1 MVRGRGP
8 PFSCSADAM
17 PETGRSTGREA
28 PQPCWIKGVQDP
40 ASASRSVPSAAGH
53 PFPTAQ
59 PAQKARIVGP
69 SSVITLLIPVVTLVA
84 AISSGSLLFL
94 DYVHVITGGTW
105 TGIDLFM
112 GLVMSR
118 VLRSVQPEPRA
129 EFIKRLVP
137 IMLFLM
143 PALASVAITAG
154 VYLATWEGLNF
165 FSLPIMTA
173 GMIVIILSVQG
184 FGLILPAEVRIFLEL
199 RKERPDVQK
208 VIKLGM
214 RNIYISGSQS
224 VFQIALIVVMAS
236 LAIG

>member
-1 MVRGRGP
+1 M
-8 PFSCSADAM
+8 
-17 PETGRSTGREA
+17 T
-28 PQPCWIKGVQDP
+28 
-40 ASASRSVPSAAGH
+40 
-53 PFPTAQ
+53 
-59 PAQKARIVGP
+59 QKPRIVGLG
-69 SSVITLLIPVVTLVA
+69 SIITLLIPVVTLIAGVL
-84 AISSGSLLFL
+84 SGSLLFL

-137 IMLFLM
+137 MMLFLM

-154 VYLATWEGLNF
+154 VYLASWEGLNF

-173 GMIVIILSVQG
+173 GIIVIILSVQG
-184 FGLILPAEVRIFLEL
+184 FALILPAEVRIFLEL

-208 VIKLGM
+208 VINLAK
-214 RNIYISGSQS
+214 RNIYLSGSQS
-224 VFQIALIVVMAS
+224 LIQKALIVVMAYH
-236 LAIG
+236 AIG